1 MEESTIGRKL
11 YILFSTLILLMLV
24 IGGLAIYELS
34 TITNTFG
41 ELINIYQKISENG
54 KDINTALL
62 SARRDE
68 QNFILHQDEASIED
82 MEISLMELRT
92 LAEIIIERAE
102 TVGMEAAVIEAEIIL
117 NRTDVYQENFNK
129 TVNLLKAQ
137 NDPANGLRAVL
148 SGKAQ
153 ELERPVNQSLTDT
166 GFPEFLTQY
175 LQIRRYEKDFIITHD
190 THFPEKIHEAI
201 NELTGLFEDIFVL
214 DELANEI
221 RNQTDQYVAAFNILV
236 KNVIALEGQYPL
248 LQKAAQDIEGSA
260 NKLVREVGEIV
271 TAKEAAA
278 MAQKKTTVVLLYA
291 ITGIALLAG
300 VSLVL
305 FSVRSIVG
313 SINTVIVSLSRSSE
327 EVADASAQ
335 VSSAS
340 QSMAQHASEQA
351 SSIEETSATLEEIAS
366 MTEENAKSAR
376 HADGLMKETNRVVS
390 NANTSMSQLI
400 TAMEDISF
408 ASVETSKIV
417 NSIDEIAFQ
426 TNLLALNAAVEAARA
441 GEAGAGFAVVAEE
454 VRNLAL
460 RAAEAAKNTSILIQ
474 GTVNRIKDGAELA
487 TKTNSDFLEVTSSS
501 LEAGEFLSN
510 ISESSKQQTD
520 GIQQVNIAVAEIDR
534 LTQQH
539 VVNAEATTSSS
550 EKMHRQAE
558 SMAAIVEKLMQLV
571 SSRRRTP
578 VQPQRKQ

>member
-1 MEESTIGRKL
+1 
-11 YILFSTLILLMLV
+11 MLV